1 MNDNLIVV
9 NKVDWED
16 MKKDNASLRARVVEL
31 EAAYATSSK
40 FANSEMLKLDTAYNR
55 IAELESVNARVNGEN
70 AILADLNTK
79 SADRIAELGRAIDGD
94 RDALEIAV
102 TRISELEAALLHIEA
117 VLTKNNPYV
126 RDELLAY
133 INAND
138 LLPEGRDA

>member
-1 MNDNLIVV
+1 MTDEYSIQKTRLVLAERELV
-9 NKVDWED
+9 
-16 MKKDNASLRARVVEL
+16 ALRAEL
-31 EAAYATSSK
+31 
-40 FANSEMLKLDTAYNR
+40 
-55 IAELESVNARVNGEN
+55 ARVNGEN

-138 LLPEGRDA
+138 LLPEERDA